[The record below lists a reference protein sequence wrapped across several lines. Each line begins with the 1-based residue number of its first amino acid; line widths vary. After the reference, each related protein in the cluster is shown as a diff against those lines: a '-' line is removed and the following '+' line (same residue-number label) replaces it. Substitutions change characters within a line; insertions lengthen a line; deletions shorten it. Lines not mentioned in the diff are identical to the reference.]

1 MTSAR
6 RYIKVKSVPSLRV
19 SDEVVRIVKQEVGN
33 EGAVQAVDEGK
44 RQEAPTARGRS
55 GSPQPAILGLYVQPI
70 VTSLHPLV
78 LQLSRDESLIPL
90 IDSLCSDDVA
100 EF

>member
-1 MTSAR
+1 M
-6 RYIKVKSVPSLRV
+6 
-19 SDEVVRIVKQEVGN
+19 RIVKQEEGN

-55 GSPQPAILGLYVQPI
+55 GSPQPAILGLYVPSI

-78 LQLSRDESLIPL
+78 L
-90 IDSLCSDDVA
+90 
-100 EF
+100 